1 MHKIMYF
8 IIFFIKN
15 IKKNSFYNEI
25 SAIQVFEVSKSCNPG
40 WNRTRA
46 RVTTFT
52 NHRKLRDGL
61 KTRRRKTGRANS
73 DIFLDIT
80 FLLLELFF
88 NLN

>member
-40 WNRTRA
+40 PG
-46 RVTTFT
+46 
-52 NHRKLRDGL
+52 K
-61 KTRRRKTGRANS
+61 
-73 DIFLDIT
+73 IF
-80 FLLLELFF
+80 
-88 NLN
+88 N